1 MLIRRLLVVFAVI
14 VTLLGGMVGAAAQS
28 QPGTLV
34 GRAVMPANT
43 LTDGPAAG
51 AALAKG
57 ATVNSVQVPFDSQP
71 VGSVSACLPGEYPGT
86 WLILTDGR
94 FDTARNSGD
103 FLLRIYT
110 VDLDWQR
117 ATSGTGEVTPLD
129 WKTLNDRNRRL
140 TTDLTNGNTRT
151 RDLTGADFTPRAI
164 QRDTNGTFWIADEK
178 TPALIRVDG
187 LGRVLEPAVSLEG
200 AGALQG
206 MGILPDGSA
215 LVIAQ
220 KSANNRRQVIFRL
233 FDLTTRT
240 LTNLPGFYTLERDTF
255 FLGGFT
261 MINADEAVAVEQDG
275 AQGRRASFKRVF
287 LFNVRANPIGKTPIA
302 DLMKIDDSSGIAA
315 KGANPPDALGIGAVF
330 TFPFSTITALTPI
343 DEQTLLI
350 VNNNRIPFGLGRS
363 ATQADS
369 TEFIAVRLAQPLALD
384 PAYLRPLR

>member
-1 MLIRRLLVVFAVI
+1 MLTRRLLVACI
-14 VTLLGGMVGAAAQS
+14 VAAALMGGLSGVAAQS
-28 QPGTLV
+28 QPATLV

-43 LTDGPAAG
+43 LTDGPSAG

-57 ATVNSVQVPFDSQP
+57 ATINGVQVPFDSQP

-94 FDTARNSGD
+94 FDTARNSAD

-110 VDLDWQR
+110 VDLNWQR
-117 ATSGTGEVTPLD
+117 ATTGSGQVTPLD

-140 TTDLTNGNTRT
+140 TANLINANSRT

-164 QRDTNGTFWIADEK
+164 QRDNNGAFWIADEK

-187 LGRVLEPAVSLEG
+187 LGRVLEPAISLQE

-220 KSANNRRQVIFRL
+220 KSTNNRRQVVFRL

-240 LTNLPGFYTLERDTF
+240 LTNLPGFYTLERETF

-261 MINADEAVAVEQDG
+261 MLNTDEAVAIEQDG
-275 AQGRRASFKRVF
+275 AQGSRADFKRVF

-302 DLMKIDDSSGIAA
+302 DLMQLDDPSGISTR
-315 KGANPPDALGIGAVF
+315 GANPPDALGIGAVF
-330 TFPFSTITALTPI
+330 TFPFSAITALAPI
-343 DEQTLLI
+343 DEQTLLLA
-350 VNNNRIPFGLGRS
+350 NNNRIPFGLGRS
-363 ATQADS
+363 ATQADA

-384 PAYLRPLR
+384 PAFLRPLR

>member
-1 MLIRRLLVVFAVI
+1 
-14 VTLLGGMVGAAAQS
+14 
-28 QPGTLV
+28 
-34 GRAVMPANT
+34 MPANT
-43 LTDGPAAG
+43 LTDGPSAG

-57 ATVNSVQVPFDSQP
+57 ATINGVQVPFDSQP

-86 WLILTDGR
+86 WLLLTDGR
-94 FDTARNSGD
+94 FDKAVNSAD

-117 ATSGTGEVTPLD
+117 ATSGTGQVSPLD

-140 TTDLTNGNTRT
+140 TTNLINANSRT

-164 QRDTNGTFWIADEK
+164 QRDNNGAFWIADEK

-187 LGRVLEPAVSLEG
+187 LGRVLEPAISLQE

-233 FDLTTRT
+233 FDLTTRM
-240 LTNLPGFYTLERDTF
+240 LTNLSGFYTLERETF

-261 MINADEAVAVEQDG
+261 MINNDEAIAIEQDG
-275 AQGRRASFKRVF
+275 AQGSRADFKRVF

-302 DLMKIDDSSGIAA
+302 DLMQLDDPSGISTR
-315 KGANPPDALGIGAVF
+315 GANPPDALGIGAVF
-330 TFPFSTITALTPI
+330 TFPFSAITALAPI
-343 DEQTLLI
+343 DEQTLLLA
-350 VNNNRIPFGLGRS
+350 NNNRIPFGLGRS

-384 PAYLRPLR
+384 PAFLRPLR